1 MIKKKFG
8 KTRILSFVLS
18 LVLLVGLIP
27 TTAFAAT
34 TEELWVNGVN
44 IMVDDDK
51 TVECGEGKA
60 VYDKA
65 TATLTLTNATI
76 SVSKYRKGI
85 SKTGDQNNSNVL
97 NIVLVGENS
106 ITTNEANEICEG
118 IFSNGI
124 IHISGNGSLD
134 ITNKTTSTSNVTCG
148 IYAWS
153 GLSITDATITMNNAT
168 EETFAGYKGSGIDIN
183 AFSSNF
189 VATSATI
196 TIDGY
201 KDAINVP
208 SGGITIN
215 DSEITV
221 TDANRGISGGNEI
234 DNFKIINSTVNA
246 TVTGENALGLL
257 NGHEI
262 TLDNSIINLSSD
274 SSNAIYTDGAI
285 TIINGSNLDVSGF
298 YPALFS
304 SLDTTIT
311 DSTVKAVSTGDS
323 AIFSKGNII
332 INGNSDITANG
343 YYSAINTVNT
353 LTVNNGRINA
363 TSTNDMGIWARG
375 SIAING
381 GEVYSKGGVY
391 GEDKLAAIGVI
402 YQKQADDTDPVS
414 KITVNS
420 NYAEINGGKVSVS
433 DWDNK
438 YISWTSFIAKD
449 EDKLSQGRLNA
460 LNEITIK
467 IKSANYTVVDEAIA
481 TANALNKDNYKDF
494 SAVTAA
500 INAVVRDK
508 DITEQET
515 VNAMAKAIED
525 AIKGLELKPITPP
538 VSKPEI
544 IDGANQIIEQGK
556 EASFKSNADIK
567 DFQKILLDG
576 KEISSNN
583 YTLTEG
589 STIVTLKDEFV
600 KTLSVGKHTLSIVS
614 TTGSADTE
622 FTITKSTISK
632 PDTDSPQTGDNSN
645 MVLWI
650 AVLFVSAGGIL
661 TLTLKRKKS
670 VQ

>member
-1 MIKKKFG
+1 MMKKKFG

-18 LVLLVGLIP
+18 LALLVGLIP

-51 TVECGEGKA
+51 TVKCGEGTA
-60 VYDKA
+60 VYDEA

-76 SVSKYRKGI
+76 TSG
-85 SKTGDQNNSNVL
+85 NL
-97 NIVLVGENS
+97 NFPAIDIPNTINLTINLVGANIINYSGAS
-106 ITTNEANEICEG
+106 IYSATDI
-118 IFSNGI
+118 IFSGTGNLDI
-124 IHISGNGSLD
+124 MSGNGQ
-134 ITNKTTSTSNVTCG
+134 
-148 IYAWS
+148 
-153 GLSITDATITMNNAT
+153 
-168 EETFAGYKGSGIDIN
+168 
-183 AFSSNF
+183 
-189 VATSATI
+189 
-196 TIDGY
+196 
-201 KDAINVP
+201 
-208 SGGITIN
+208 
-215 DSEITV
+215 
-221 TDANRGISGGNEI
+221 GISSLG
-234 DNFKIINSTVNA
+234 SVTVDGA
-246 TVTGENALGLL
+246 TL
-257 NGHEI
+257 NVSCQ
-262 TLDNSIINLSSD
+262 N
-274 SSNAIYTDGAI
+274 DGAI
-285 TIINGSNLDVSGF
+285 AAENNFTLRNGANVTAYGLYYGIQVWNENLLITGQSKLDAKSTEANCNAVYVAHGNATIEDDSSFIGESR

-304 SLDTTIT
+304 LLDMIIA
-311 DSTVKAVSTGDS
+311 DSMVNAVSTDDS

-353 LTVNNGRINA
+353 LTVNNGRIKA

-381 GEVYSKGGVY
+381 GEVYSKGGVG
-391 GEDKLAAIGVI
+391 GEDKLAAIGVR

-414 KITVNS
+414 KITVNN

-438 YISWTSFIAKD
+438 DRSWTSFIAKD

>member
-1 MIKKKFG
+1 MRRIFMMKKKFG

-18 LVLLVGLIP
+18 LALLVGLIP

-51 TVECGEGKA
+51 TVKCGEGTA
-60 VYDKA
+60 VYDEA

-76 SVSKYRKGI
+76 TSG
-85 SKTGDQNNSNVL
+85 NL
-97 NIVLVGENS
+97 NFPAIDIPNTINLTINLVGANIINYSGAS
-106 ITTNEANEICEG
+106 IYSATDI
-118 IFSNGI
+118 IFSGTGNLDI
-124 IHISGNGSLD
+124 MSGNGQ
-134 ITNKTTSTSNVTCG
+134 
-148 IYAWS
+148 
-153 GLSITDATITMNNAT
+153 
-168 EETFAGYKGSGIDIN
+168 
-183 AFSSNF
+183 
-189 VATSATI
+189 
-196 TIDGY
+196 
-201 KDAINVP
+201 
-208 SGGITIN
+208 
-215 DSEITV
+215 
-221 TDANRGISGGNEI
+221 GISSLG
-234 DNFKIINSTVNA
+234 SVTVDGA
-246 TVTGENALGLL
+246 TL
-257 NGHEI
+257 NVSCQ
-262 TLDNSIINLSSD
+262 N
-274 SSNAIYTDGAI
+274 DGAI
-285 TIINGSNLDVSGF
+285 AAENNFTLRNGANVTAYGLYYGIQVWNENLLITGQSKLDAKSTEANCNAVYVAHGNATIEDDSSFIGESR

-304 SLDTTIT
+304 LLDMIIA
-311 DSTVKAVSTGDS
+311 DSMVNAVSTDDS

-353 LTVNNGRINA
+353 LTVNNGRIKA

-381 GEVYSKGGVY
+381 GEVYSKGGVG
-391 GEDKLAAIGVI
+391 GEDKLAAIGVR

-414 KITVNS
+414 KITVNN

-438 YISWTSFIAKD
+438 DRSWTSFIAKD

>member
-18 LVLLVGLIP
+18 LALLVGLIP

-51 TVECGEGKA
+51 TVECGEGTA
-60 VYDKA
+60 VYDEA

-76 SVSKYRKGI
+76 TSG
-85 SKTGDQNNSNVL
+85 NL
-97 NIVLVGENS
+97 NFCAIDIPNTINLTINLVGANIINYSGAS
-106 ITTNEANEICEG
+106 IYSATDI
-118 IFSNGI
+118 IFSGTGNLAI
-124 IHISGNGSLD
+124 MSGNGQ
-134 ITNKTTSTSNVTCG
+134 
-148 IYAWS
+148 
-153 GLSITDATITMNNAT
+153 
-168 EETFAGYKGSGIDIN
+168 
-183 AFSSNF
+183 
-189 VATSATI
+189 
-196 TIDGY
+196 
-201 KDAINVP
+201 
-208 SGGITIN
+208 
-215 DSEITV
+215 
-221 TDANRGISGGNEI
+221 GISSLG
-234 DNFKIINSTVNA
+234 SVTVDGA
-246 TVTGENALGLL
+246 TL
-257 NGHEI
+257 NVSCQ
-262 TLDNSIINLSSD
+262 N
-274 SSNAIYTDGAI
+274 DGAI
-285 TIINGSNLDVSGF
+285 AAENNFTLRNGANVTAYGLYYGIQVWNENLLITGQSKLDAKSTEANCNAVYVAHGNATIEDDSSFIGESR

-304 SLDTTIT
+304 LLDMIIA
-311 DSTVKAVSTGDS
+311 DSMVNAVSTDDGGLASQKDIVIS
-323 AIFSKGNII
+323 
-332 INGNSDITANG
+332 GNSTVTAQG
-343 YYSAINTVNT
+343 YYSAISTVN
-353 LTVNNGRINA
+353 LVINNGKVNA

-381 GEVYSKGGVY
+381 GEVYSKGGVD
-391 GEDKLAAIGVI
+391 GEDKLAAIGVR

-438 YISWTSFIAKD
+438 DRSWTSFIAKD

-481 TANALNKDNYKDF
+481 TANALNKDNYKNFSAVTNAINAVVRDLDITKQTEVTAMAKAIEDAINALELKGANYIKVDEAIEKANALNKDNYKDF